1 MVNKL
6 LKRLSAAA
14 IILIGLQLFY
24 AQKSRW
30 KVQGGIGFSSTDVN
44 WSIAGNQQG
53 TSPNILSEVVWTKLK
68 GTNYNIQTDY
78 EINQQ
83 LGLSF
88 VMDYNDIDK
97 GSGNDSDYAEDNR
110 KGNFNNI
117 DFSSNQGYT
126 YNIQVKANYSFPK
139 FSFFVPKLSLGLEQL
154 KQKLYMNDTQG
165 SDTGLN
171 STYRTVWNGGSMG
184 VSIEIPIKSFYISG
198 EYEFGIYDYSAQAN
212 WNLKED
218 LQKPISF
225 RHDAL
230 GFKHEIKLLAG
241 YNISDHFDIGLSLNR
256 YYRVTNTGTDQLY
269 LVTGEEKISQFNG
282 IEFKQFTGGVYLK
295 YKW

>member
-1 MVNKL
+1 MINRL
-6 LKRLSAAA
+6 LK
-14 IILIGLQLFY
+14 IIATVMIIPLGLELFY
-24 AQKSRW
+24 AQQYRW
-30 KVQGGIGFSSTDVN
+30 KVQAGIGLSSTDVN
-44 WSIAGNQQG
+44 WSVAGNQQG

-68 GTNYNIQTDY
+68 GANYHIQADY
-78 EINQQ
+78 KINQK

-88 VMDYNDIDK
+88 VMDYNNINK

-139 FSFFVPKLSLGLEQL
+139 VSFFVPKLSLGLEQL
-154 KQKLYMNDTQG
+154 KQKLYLNDTEG
-165 SDTGLN
+165 FDTGLN
-171 STYRTVWNGGSMG
+171 STYRAVWNGGSIG

-198 EYEFGIYDYSAQAN
+198 GYAFGIYDYSAQAN

-256 YYRVTNTGTDQLY
+256 NYGVTNTGTDQLY
-269 LVTGEEKISQFNG
+269 LVTGDEKRSQFNG
-282 IEFKQFTGGVYLK
+282 IEFKQFSGGVYLK